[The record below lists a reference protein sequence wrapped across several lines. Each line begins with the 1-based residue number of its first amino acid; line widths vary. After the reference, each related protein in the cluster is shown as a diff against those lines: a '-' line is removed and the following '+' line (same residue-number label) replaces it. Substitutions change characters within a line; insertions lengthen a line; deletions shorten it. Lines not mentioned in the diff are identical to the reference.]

1 MDNPFST
8 SKTRKEKKLIPAG
21 IYPSTLTEVKV
32 VQVKQKD
39 SDEKKPKLLFNFAI
53 AEHDTE
59 VGAWFWPSLSDK
71 SHLVQFLKVVG
82 GDDFTPEIQSSRDS
96 MWDYV
101 QSLQGENYNV
111 VVTNSNG
118 YNNIASAV
126 PVKVKP
132 APAAKASVAITV
144 DDDIPF

>member
-32 VQVKQKD
+32 VQVKAKD
-39 SDEKKPKLLFNFAI
+39 SDEKKPKLLFNFFI
-53 AEHDTE
+53 AEQDVE
-59 VGAWFWPSLSDK
+59 VGAWFWPSLSDG

-82 GDDFTPEIQSSRDS
+82 GDDFSADIQSSRDS

-101 QSLQGENYNV
+101 QSLAGADYNL

-118 YNNIASAV
+118 YNNVASAV
-126 PVKVKP
+126 PVKVQG
-132 APAAKASVAITV
+132 APAKASVAVTV